1 MMRPGPRAAYLLSLP
16 ERGVRAIA
24 ATAGGALYEMA
35 HLLLPR
41 LVRQSRFYEATAR
54 NALRIAIELLGG
66 VEGVA
71 RQPAEID
78 AGEVAKRK
86 IAGNIVELGSIAAF
100 GFSPL
105 WLIAAASDVL
115 RGSRLYLDA
124 LVAELV
130 AARVLS
136 SVARVDSFGEL
147 LGALERTSGRT
158 ASLIDIPPLELAEL
172 RRSYDE
178 LRSDARS
185 LPSPPELAAAFRSL
199 ELEAEAQ
206 DASLLELSTGI
217 GMAFLVSARKL
228 GRAHVIDPYR
238 EDWRPLREE
247 GAAAYARRIS
257 GPYRAAAVGHF
268 DTDRDTL
275 TERTLRARGG
285 S

>member
-1 MMRPGPRAAYLLSLP
+1 MKRPGSRAAYRLSLP
-16 ERGVRAIA
+16 ERGFRAIA
-24 ATAGGALYEMA
+24 ATTGGALYELA

-41 LVRQSRFYEATAR
+41 IVRQSRFYEATAR
-54 NALRIAIELLGG
+54 NALRIAIELVGG
-66 VEGVA
+66 VATAPRE
-71 RQPAEID
+71 PAELD

-86 IAGNIVELGSIAAF
+86 IAGNVVELGSIAAF

-115 RGSRLYLDA
+115 RGSRVYLDA
-124 LVAELV
+124 LVSELV

-136 SVARVDSFGEL
+136 SEARVDSFGDL
-147 LGALERTSGRT
+147 FGALERTSGRT

-172 RRSYDE
+172 RRSYAE

-206 DASLLELSTGI
+206 HASLLELSTGI

-238 EDWRPLREE
+238 EDWKPFREE

-257 GPYRAAAVGHF
+257 GPYRAAAAGHF
-268 DTDRDTL
+268 DADRETL
-275 TERTLRARGG
+275 TERALRARDG